1 MTAEVETL
9 TKTRD
14 NLLTQSERLVIQT
27 TKLEKEIVE
36 HRQQINSNKNTIQQL
51 EKLKQRKFY
60 ISSCISLTSFCK
72 KTSKFSSAYF
82 IKNQSAIERE
92 NEKHEEL
99 QLQKTKVEKLKKD
112 CTLLQSEKKSRIIE
126 IQQQEDLRHEAE
138 AKIDKLENEIKSLR
152 IQNQTY
158 LKEKGIFYTYV
169 TQQNNH
175 FKSINYFGG

>member
-60 ISSCISLTSFCK
+60 ISSCIAHTSFCK
-72 KTSKFSSAYF
+72 KHRNFPAP
-82 IKNQSAIERE
+82 I
-92 NEKHEEL
+92 L
-99 QLQKTKVEKLKKD
+99 
-112 CTLLQSEKKSRIIE
+112 
-126 IQQQEDLRHEAE
+126 
-138 AKIDKLENEIKSLR
+138 
-152 IQNQTY
+152 
-158 LKEKGIFYTYV
+158 
-169 TQQNNH
+169 
-175 FKSINYFGG
+175 

>member
-60 ISSCISLTSFCK
+60 ISSCIALTSFCK

-82 IKNQSAIERE
+82 IK
-92 NEKHEEL
+92 
-99 QLQKTKVEKLKKD
+99 
-112 CTLLQSEKKSRIIE
+112 KS
-126 IQQQEDLRHEAE
+126 
-138 AKIDKLENEIKSLR
+138 KCN
-152 IQNQTY
+152 
-158 LKEKGIFYTYV
+158 
-169 TQQNNH
+169 
-175 FKSINYFGG
+175 

>member
-1 MTAEVETL
+1 M
-9 TKTRD
+9 
-14 NLLTQSERLVIQT
+14 LLPVFAKNIEIFQRL
-27 TKLEKEIVE
+27 
-36 HRQQINSNKNTIQQL
+36 
-51 EKLKQRKFY
+51 FY
-60 ISSCISLTSFCK
+60 K
-72 KTSKFSSAYF
+72 
-82 IKNQSAIERE
+82 KNQSAIERE

-112 CTLLQSEKKSRIIE
+112 CTLLQSERKSRIIE

>member
-60 ISSCISLTSFCK
+60 INK
-72 KTSKFSSAYF
+72 RF
-82 IKNQSAIERE
+82 I
-92 NEKHEEL
+92 
-99 QLQKTKVEKLKKD
+99 
-112 CTLLQSEKKSRIIE
+112 
-126 IQQQEDLRHEAE
+126 
-138 AKIDKLENEIKSLR
+138 
-152 IQNQTY
+152 
-158 LKEKGIFYTYV
+158 
-169 TQQNNH
+169 H
-175 FKSINYFGG
+175 FKGSCRS

>member
-60 ISSCISLTSFCK
+60 INVSYIFK
-72 KTSKFSSAYF
+72 VVVVAE
-82 IKNQSAIERE
+82 AIESCY
-92 NEKHEEL
+92 
-99 QLQKTKVEKLKKD
+99 VEV
-112 CTLLQSEKKSRIIE
+112 E
-126 IQQQEDLRHEAE
+126 
-138 AKIDKLENEIKSLR
+138 
-152 IQNQTY
+152 
-158 LKEKGIFYTYV
+158 
-169 TQQNNH
+169 
-175 FKSINYFGG
+175 

>member
-1 MTAEVETL
+1 MIF
-9 TKTRD
+9 RD
-14 NLLTQSERLVIQT
+14 
-27 TKLEKEIVE
+27 
-36 HRQQINSNKNTIQQL
+36 
-51 EKLKQRKFY
+51 
-60 ISSCISLTSFCK
+60 
-72 KTSKFSSAYF
+72 F

-158 LKEKGIFYTYV
+158 LKEKGIFLIIFCVFLCSTRQRSPRCV
-169 TQQNNH
+169 RAQIPVPMQ
-175 FKSINYFGG
+175 FWLKSAARLAA

>member
-1 MTAEVETL
+1 MGLDSLKPKLYEAEKSRKSMAAEVETL

-51 EKLKQRKFY
+51 EKLKQ
-60 ISSCISLTSFCK
+60 
-72 KTSKFSSAYF
+72 
-82 IKNQSAIERE
+82 SAIERE

-112 CTLLQSEKKSRIIE
+112 F
-126 IQQQEDLRHEAE
+126 
-138 AKIDKLENEIKSLR
+138 N
-152 IQNQTY
+152 
-158 LKEKGIFYTYV
+158 
-169 TQQNNH
+169 
-175 FKSINYFGG
+175 

>member
-60 ISSCISLTSFCK
+60 ISSCIALTTAVFRQPNAVSSTLICNMISLKASSPCSMPQPDVTPKTTSP
-72 KTSKFSSAYF
+72 
-82 IKNQSAIERE
+82 
-92 NEKHEEL
+92 
-99 QLQKTKVEKLKKD
+99 
-112 CTLLQSEKKSRIIE
+112 
-126 IQQQEDLRHEAE
+126 
-138 AKIDKLENEIKSLR
+138 
-152 IQNQTY
+152 
-158 LKEKGIFYTYV
+158 
-169 TQQNNH
+169 
-175 FKSINYFGG
+175 

>member
-1 MTAEVETL
+1 MHCSYQFL
-9 TKTRD
+9 
-14 NLLTQSERLVIQT
+14 Q
-27 TKLEKEIVE
+27 
-36 HRQQINSNKNTIQQL
+36 
-51 EKLKQRKFY
+51 
-60 ISSCISLTSFCK
+60 

-158 LKEKGIFYTYV
+158 LKEKGILYICPGAL
-169 TQQNNH
+169 QNNH
-175 FKSINYFGG
+175 FKSINYFGGRPNESPVRRNGRSKSQYFRKNV